1 MFFFAH
7 LASSSSPLTSI
18 VKHGY
23 QASNS
28 ACQGDHRGPN
38 GIHAPL
44 IRDPCAEHG

>member
-7 LASSSSPLTSI
+7 LASSDSPLTSI

-28 ACQGDHRGPN
+28 ACQGGHPDPN
-38 GIHAPL
+38 WIHAPL
-44 IRDPCAEHG
+44 IRDLCAGYG

>member
-7 LASSSSPLTSI
+7 LASSNSPLTSI

-23 QASNS
+23 QVSNS
-28 ACQGDHRGPN
+28 ACQGGHPGPN

-44 IRDPCAEHG
+44 IRDSCAGPG